1 MSNIS
6 LPEDFNINKSNFKN
20 NYIKYYDEN
29 GFIIDPIINN
39 YNSNEQKNDIVLQ
52 KLDKYLL
59 NPAESTDITKE
70 ENGFNNLKFED
81 EQGNEITTDTNPVNY
96 NLKVKS
102 VENVIKNIKESIGES
117 RVISPLQSV
126 YSILIIVFTIL
137 CIMRLLKLDFID
149 GIFGKVIENKSLGID
164 NVFKRLFLIFYIFI
178 LLNTIY
184 IFITMNNSYSDYL
197 ASIGSIKKDND
208 LLFVLIGFLL
218 SFAIFLPT
226 YIWSFMATNR
236 FTRNVIVLTILAVHL
251 LLIDWMSI
259 PDVKKFF
266 NQDDTNESYSN
277 IFSQIILFVFIL
289 FIIIY
294 ALYFKF
300 HNKEIF
306 ASGYKNKIM
315 YFLFF
320 FLLATIS
327 GYSGLVK
334 LSMCN
339 NKDQLDSYFCNLL
352 KRGKISLI
360 SIGSLI
366 AIACCILIYYIYK
379 YFFRKGLPDIEA
391 DSINYFFVKYK

>member
-1 MSNIS
+1 NKYILIIMSNIS

-52 KLDKYLL
+52 KLDKYLS
-59 NPAESTDITKE
+59 NPAESIDITND
-70 ENGFNNLKFED
+70 ENGFNNLKFKD

-126 YSILIIVFTIL
+126 YSILIIGFTIL

-149 GIFGKVIENKSLGID
+149 GIFGKVIENKSIGID

-184 IFITMNNSYSDYL
+184 IFINMNNSYSDYL

-218 SFAIFLPT
+218 S
-226 YIWSFMATNR
+226 
-236 FTRNVIVLTILAVHL
+236 
-251 LLIDWMSI
+251 
-259 PDVKKFF
+259 
-266 NQDDTNESYSN
+266 
-277 IFSQIILFVFIL
+277 
-289 FIIIY
+289 
-294 ALYFKF
+294 
-300 HNKEIF
+300 
-306 ASGYKNKIM
+306 
-315 YFLFF
+315 
-320 FLLATIS
+320 
-327 GYSGLVK
+327 
-334 LSMCN
+334 
-339 NKDQLDSYFCNLL
+339 
-352 KRGKISLI
+352 
-360 SIGSLI
+360 
-366 AIACCILIYYIYK
+366 
-379 YFFRKGLPDIEA
+379 
-391 DSINYFFVKYK
+391 